1 MKYDIINFD
10 NDKFIKGDLKT
21 IELILKNVYMMSVE
35 AINNNEIDSI
45 EESFKDL
52 SNNFE
57 RVGNYLEIEDVK
69 RKPIFYYG
77 MLYAIV
83 SLIIEL
89 SEIKTENNN
98 IQVIFNRYKLL
109 YPILNEINILHKA
122 TGQELKRALNFK
134 SESNLTN
141 FVSRINKYNLLYI
154 QKLGNTNYYS
164 LTPKG
169 KKYLSIYTTLV
180 QQEDTPCI
188 DLSEDF
194 IMELL
199 DEIDLQLR
207 SEDPSLFGVIKI
219 FSSNKV
225 EIKNKNILKY
235 KINSIFSSHEEYMKM
250 KVKFSVVEYK
260 REIDTSV
267 NDNYFIS
274 DYINDIYEADSD
286 NEEILEYNNC

>member
-109 YPILNEINILHKA
+109 
-122 TGQELKRALNFK
+122 
-134 SESNLTN
+134 
-141 FVSRINKYNLLYI
+141 
-154 QKLGNTNYYS
+154 
-164 LTPKG
+164 
-169 KKYLSIYTTLV
+169 
-180 QQEDTPCI
+180 
-188 DLSEDF
+188 
-194 IMELL
+194 
-199 DEIDLQLR
+199 
-207 SEDPSLFGVIKI
+207 
-219 FSSNKV
+219 
-225 EIKNKNILKY
+225 
-235 KINSIFSSHEEYMKM
+235 
-250 KVKFSVVEYK
+250 
-260 REIDTSV
+260 
-267 NDNYFIS
+267 
-274 DYINDIYEADSD
+274 
-286 NEEILEYNNC
+286 

>member
-1 MKYDIINFD
+1 MKYEIINFD

-35 AINNNEIDSI
+35 AINNNEIDTI
-45 EESFKDL
+45 VETFKDL

-57 RVGNYLEIEDVK
+57 RVGNFLDIEDVK

-77 MLYAIV
+77 MLSAIV
-83 SLIIEL
+83 YLIIDL
-89 SEIKTENNN
+89 SETKTENND
-98 IQVIFNRYKLL
+98 IQVIFNRFKLL
-109 YPILNEINILHKA
+109 YPILNEISILHKA

-169 KKYLSIYTTLV
+169 KKYLSFYATLV
-180 QQEDTPCI
+180 QEDKPSINT
-188 DLSEDF
+188 SEDF
-194 IMELL
+194 ILELL
-199 DEIDLQLR
+199 DEIAHQLR
-207 SEDPSLFGVIKI
+207 REEPSLFSVLKI

-225 EIKNKNILKY
+225 EIKNKNILKF
-235 KINSIFSSHEEYMKM
+235 KINTIFSSREEYMRM
-250 KVKFSVVEYK
+250 KVKFSVEEYK
-260 REIDTSV
+260 REIENPVYV
-267 NDNYFIS
+267 NYSILD
-274 DYINDIYEADSD
+274 DINDIYEVDSD
-286 NEEILEYNNC
+286 NEKIFYLL